1 MFMSALPSYNP
12 YIGNG
17 CRLVNTKKHKK
28 QKKVYTLARLA
39 IIRLELVGFD
49 NVGIRYL
56 VEYVSTHRANTPR
69 AQHS

>member
-1 MFMSALPSYNP
+1 MSALPSYNP

-49 NVGIRYL
+49 IVWIRWL
-56 VEYVSTHRANTPR
+56 DEYVSRRKADTPR